1 MADSP
6 NVNARKVLTVSGIL
20 NWVFLAQPYQSKKYP
35 NQAPRYKTQVML
47 NPLAPADAAEIEKVK
62 LAQREVAAA
71 TWGDNWQQVLARM
84 GAKDE
89 LVLHNGDLQQD
100 DNAKGMVILNAAVKK
115 PPATLVTLGG
125 GALKA
130 AIAANPNADWAKKA
144 LADNAQAANVP
155 TAPGHPMYPYSGCRG
170 AVMFELYVYNKES
183 FVCQLMGVQFLE
195 HGKPFAGGGGGRIA
209 RVDEFGINPTDADAA
224 IPMSQADTGAGAG
237 AASGL
242 F

>member
-1 MADSP
+1 MAEAQ
-6 NVNARKVLTVSGIL
+6 NVNGRKVLTVTGIL

-35 NQAPRYKTQVML
+35 NQAPRYKVQTMFDPVK
-47 NPLAPADAAEIEKVK
+47 DVAEIDRVK
-62 LAQREVAAA
+62 TAQREVAAA
-71 TWGDNWQQVLARM
+71 VWGDGWQKQLERM
-84 GAKDE
+84 GAKGE
-89 LVLHNGDLQQD
+89 LVLHPGDLQDD
-100 DNAKGMVILNAAVKK
+100 DNAKGLILLNAAVKK

-130 AIAANPNADWAKKA
+130 AIAANPNAEWAKKA
-144 LADNAQAANVP
+144 LADNAQVANVP
-155 TAPGHPMYPYSGCRG
+155 TQPGHPMYPYSGSRG

-183 FVCQLMGVQFLE
+183 FVCQLMGVQFIE

-224 IPMSQADTGAGAG
+224 IPMTASDAGAG